1 MNADRLI
8 IKNFR
13 NIKEAV
19 LEPCRGINII
29 YGENAQGKTNLLEA
43 IWLFSGFKSF
53 RGSKDRDLIKFGEDF
68 FNLDLDFYGSG
79 REKKARIITSA
90 GQKKIL
96 LNSVPVT
103 ALSKLVGK
111 FNCVVFSPSYL
122 SVVKGNPG
130 DRRRFADTA
139 LCQIKPKYAKVLI
152 DYNKIIMKR
161 NSFLKNLKNK
171 REDEEFLEIWDIKL
185 AKKAAF
191 IINQRLK
198 YLNFL
203 KESIYGIYSGLSG
216 ERESLE
222 IFYNLRISP
231 NKYKVLSEE
240 IEEEELLSLIR
251 NFRTSDILTG
261 NTNIGAHRDDI
272 GININGISAKS
283 YGSQGQQRSAALA
296 LKLGEAEIIKNFTDE
311 KPVILLDD
319 VMSELDV
326 NRQNYI
332 LNHIK
337 DWQVFI
343 TCCEPSTVLRLF
355 EGKTFNIKDG
365 RIVN

>member
-1 MNADRLI
+1 MNVTGI
-8 IKNFR
+8 KIKNFR
-13 NIKEAV
+13 NISETE
-19 LEPCRGINII
+19 LEPCKGINII

-79 REKKARIITSA
+79 RDQKAKIIT
-90 GQKKIL
+90 GVNQKKIL

-111 FNCVVFSPSYL
+111 FNCVVFSPAYL

-130 DRRRFADTA
+130 ERRKFADTA
-139 LCQIKPKYAKVLI
+139 LCQIKPKYARVLI
-152 DYNKIIMKR
+152 DYNKIIMQR
-161 NSFLKNLKNK
+161 NSFLKNLKNNN
-171 REDEEFLEIWDIKL
+171 ENSEFLEIWDIKL
-185 AKKAAF
+185 AQKAAF

-198 YLNFL
+198 YLNLL
-203 KESIYGIYSGLSG
+203 KENIYDIYGGLSG
-216 ERESLE
+216 ERETFE
-222 IFYNLRISP
+222 IYYNLRISP
-231 NKYKVLSEE
+231 NKYKVLNEE
-240 IEEEELLSLIR
+240 ITEEELLSLIK

-261 NTNIGAHRDDI
+261 STNIGAHRDDI

-296 LKLGEAEIIKNFTDE
+296 LKLGEGEIIKKFTE
-311 KPVILLDD
+311 EQPVILLDD
-319 VMSELDV
+319 VMSELDI

-365 RIVN
+365 RIAN